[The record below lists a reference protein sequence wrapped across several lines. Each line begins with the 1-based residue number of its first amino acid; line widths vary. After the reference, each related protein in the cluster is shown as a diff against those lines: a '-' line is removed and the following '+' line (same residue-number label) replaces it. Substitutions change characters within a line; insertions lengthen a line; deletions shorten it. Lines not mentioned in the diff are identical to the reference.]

1 MQKKVSHTSILL
13 KIDAIF
19 DIQLMGPRERS
30 VGPLRR
36 SEDDPKTSLNQ
47 HQSLSGEILPH
58 FDINNLS
65 VAQKLKKLEIG
76 PFHLELHSS
85 VAAHYNY

>member
-1 MQKKVSHTSILL
+1 
-13 KIDAIF
+13 
-19 DIQLMGPRERS
+19 MGALRS
-30 VGPLRR
+30 

-65 VAQKLKKLEIG
+65 VALKPKKLENG
-76 PFHLELHSS
+76 LFHLKL
-85 VAAHYNY
+85 

>member
-1 MQKKVSHTSILL
+1 MGALAHVTDSKGKV
-13 KIDAIF
+13 
-19 DIQLMGPRERS
+19 RN
-30 VGPLRR
+30 
-36 SEDDPKTSLNQ
+36 EDEPKTSFNQ

-76 PFHLELHSS
+76 PFHLEL
-85 VAAHYNY
+85 

>member
-1 MQKKVSHTSILL
+1 MGALAYVSDSRGKDHIPPE
-13 KIDAIF
+13 KY
-19 DIQLMGPRERS
+19 
-30 VGPLRR
+30 

-47 HQSLSGEILPH
+47 HQSLSGEILHH

-76 PFHLELHSS
+76 PFDLELKHSS
-85 VAAHYNY
+85 GGSGD